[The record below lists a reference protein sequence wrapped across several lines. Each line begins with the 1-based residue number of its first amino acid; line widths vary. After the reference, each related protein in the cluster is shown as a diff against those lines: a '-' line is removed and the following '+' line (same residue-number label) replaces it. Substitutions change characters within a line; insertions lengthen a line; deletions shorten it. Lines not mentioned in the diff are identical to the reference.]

1 MSILLSSPPLFG
13 WGEYAYMPVQSFCFC
28 DWANHLSYAIFMIT
42 CCFGGPCSVITVCNI
57 FIYRAVRASRR
68 KLVRGMPESSSVIT
82 VHGNDRN
89 DSQPNREPD
98 SLERNVSDSF
108 HHCSSENK
116 LIASTERIKIR
127 IHTNDDAASNYDL
140 DPTNKIEALEYDETK
155 NNNTKRSDKVNDNAS
170 QCITPLKHNEQQINA
185 LTTKVGEEMDVRDGE
200 TSANDVTSTIT
211 TIQSE
216 TRINK
221 NSCST
226 IGSSWASSVNMTR
239 SSEYSST
246 ICSLKLPSEKLK
258 RKEEHRLAMSL
269 MIVVIV
275 FVICWMP
282 FCVSMLIMIF
292 AKTPVP
298 REFHMFTLLL
308 GYANSCCNP
317 IIYGL
322 MNKRVAAGFKD
333 LYCFRKKRFRM
344 PVIPTP

>member
-1 MSILLSSPPLFG
+1 M
-13 WGEYAYMPVQSFCFC
+13 
-28 DWANHLSYAIFMIT
+28 
-42 CCFGGPCSVITVCNI
+42 TVCNI

-68 KLVRGMPESSSVIT
+68 KLVRGMPESSSVAT
-82 VHGNDRN
+82 VHGNDKI

-98 SLERNVSDSF
+98 SLERNVSI

-116 LIASTERIKIR
+116 LIASTESIKFD
-127 IHTNDDAASNYDL
+127 IHTNDNAASNYNL
-140 DPTNKIEALEYDETK
+140 NPTNKNDALEYADTE
-155 NNNTKRSDKVNDNAS
+155 NNHTEKSDKVNNNAPHR
-170 QCITPLKHNEQQINA
+170 ITPLKHNEKQINA
-185 LTTKVGEEMDVRDGE
+185 LTTKVSEELDVRDGE
-200 TSANDVTSTIT
+200 TSANDVTSTNT
-211 TIQSE
+211 AIQSE

-226 IGSSWASSVNMTR
+226 IRSSWASSVNLTG
-239 SSEYSST
+239 SSGYSST
-246 ICSLKLPSEKLK
+246 IRSLKRPSAKLK

-269 MIVVIV
+269 IVVVIV

-282 FCVSMLIMIF
+282 FCISMLIMIF

-322 MNKRVAAGFKD
+322 MNKRFAAGFKD
-333 LYCFRKKRFRM
+333 LYCFWKKRFRM
-344 PVIPTP
+344 PVISTP